1 MQFQQNSDH
10 FQRNVAPSES
20 PWRNNQLPFE
30 GYRGQPAQS
39 LNHTSGPGLNSQPG
53 GIKLPNLPRL
63 GSQSQISDSGKSR
76 PSAPQSTQPTFAQI
90 VQQGQQGSGPSAPTG
105 KVLRGGNK
113 LNSNNVSNS
122 SIGHPPLSG
131 SDAAPHS
138 GTNADSANY
147 NNNSGAQ
154 ILGSVNSH
162 MMPRVNTSHGMS
174 SLNTVL
180 PGMTNSGGTKHPS
193 SRNYPGT
200 GPSSAPGVAQ
210 ANGSVPNSSRATP
223 MLQGL
228 SIDEKNSNAMPNTS
242 ASKPVETEK
251 YGLKTLLG
259 VVDGKGQEKQS
270 VILGDDLSQS
280 GLRMD
285 GSAKLSQTFS
295 SPWRETSKYPV
306 IPDYRLPA
314 CYSIDTVVPQQQ
326 KLQNFDEGALFYIF
340 YTMPRD
346 AMQEAAA
353 VELTNRS
360 WRYHKELKM
369 WLTKDPMSEPIQT
382 NNQEESG
389 IYIFFDPTTWKKV
402 KREYILFYPDI
413 A

>member
-1 MQFQQNSDH
+1 MQFQQTSDH
-10 FQRNVAPSES
+10 LQRNMGPPES
-20 PWRNNQLPFE
+20 PWRNNQIPFE
-30 GYRGQPAQS
+30 GYRGQPTQT
-39 LNHTSGPGLNSQPG
+39 LNHSSGPGLNSQPG

-63 GSQSQISDSGKSR
+63 GSQSQMNDGGKSR
-76 PSAPQSTQPTFAQI
+76 QSAPQSTQPTFAQI
-90 VQQGQQGSGPSAPTG
+90 AQQAQQAPSSTG

-113 LNSNNVSNS
+113 INSTNSTNNNQA
-122 SIGHPPLSG
+122 L
-131 SDAAPHS
+131 S
-138 GTNADSANY
+138 GTNGAAHNGDSNNY

-180 PGMTNSGGTKHPS
+180 PGMNNSGGTKHPS
-193 SRNYPGT
+193 SRTYPSASG
-200 GPSSAPGVAQ
+200 APGLAS
-210 ANGSVPNSSRATP
+210 ANGAAPGSSRATP
-223 MLQGL
+223 MLQEL
-228 SIDEKNSNAMPNTS
+228 SIDERTS
-242 ASKPVETEK
+242 SGSSTSKPIETER

-259 VVDGKGQEKQS
+259 VMDSRSQEKQS
-270 VILGDDLSQS
+270 AILGDDLSQS
-280 GLRMD
+280 GLRMG

-314 CYSIDTVVPQQQ
+314 SYSIETVVPQQQ